1 MHYLRQE
8 YLKIARRF
16 VSALSDQ
23 VVKLLQKQREVDLH
37 FNPEEIMAELM
48 VKAHREGYEKG
59 KQEMLAVLNDFNDT
73 SKDPKEN

>member
-1 MHYLRQE
+1 MFLRQE

-23 VVKLLQKQREVDLH
+23 VVKLLQRPREVDLH
-37 FNPEEIMAELM
+37 FHPEEIMAELM
-48 VKAHREGYEKG
+48 MKAHREGYEKG
-59 KQEMLAVLNDFNDT
+59 RKEMMAVLDEFNDT

>member
-1 MHYLRQE
+1 MFLRQE

-16 VSALSDQ
+16 VNALSDQ
-23 VVKLLQKQREVDLH
+23 VVKLLQRPREVDLH
-37 FNPEEIMAELM
+37 FHPEEIMAELM

-59 KQEMLAVLNDFNDT
+59 RREMLEVLNEFNDT

>member
-1 MHYLRQE
+1 MHFLRQE

-23 VVKLLQKQREVDLH
+23 VMKLLQKQRDVDLH

-48 VKAHREGYEKG
+48 LKAYREGYNRG
-59 KQEMLAVLNDFNDT
+59 RQEMIAVLDEFNDT